1 MLYFKN
7 GRLPVPWP
15 SSDLLWSCRLVPHP
29 HCCLW
34 GVGVGVLEGSGRTSG
49 LLAARWAPGV
59 PTRALTQAAALS
71 LRPASL
77 LARPGGF
84 FGDLGLAAAAWDS
97 LPAAE
102 AGGCVSGPRPPGHTV
117 LVPPLQSGCVGLS
130 CPLGRELPCLRPA
143 AVDRA
148 GAWTAQG
155 TGQVRCCTW
164 RVCSHTATEEPRPRP
179 CKPRVGVKAAW
190 TEVGLRAAGC
200 RCFQQGDRVTVPSAE
215 CSGPFGLQVPLSG
228 TPHPRCCTS
237 RITHTSLRRLT
248 VGRSSEGS

>member
-1 MLYFKN
+1 MVLSARPPPALLLVGG
-7 GRLPVPWP
+7 GR
-15 SSDLLWSCRLVPHP
+15 
-29 HCCLW
+29 
-34 GVGVGVLEGSGRTSG
+34 GR
-49 LLAARWAPGV
+49 PGGEW
-59 PTRALTQAAALS
+59 QN
-71 LRPASL
+71 LRPACCPLGTWSSHESPHPGSGSQPQ
-77 LARPGGF
+77 ARVPALPPRGF
-84 FGDLGLAAAAWDS
+84 LRGPQGLAAAAWDS

-155 TGQVRCCTW
+155 TGQVRCRTW

-215 CSGPFGLQVPLSG
+215 CSGPLGLQVPLSG